1 MYSINGADRVCTFKE
16 YSGNETRKS
25 SKNILKFKIN
35 KLKYVFGNRG
45 VMIIAIEEISK
56 EKLSIFS

>member
-25 SKNILKFKIN
+25 LKNILKFKIN
-35 KLKYVFGNRG
+35 KLKFQENMFLGIV
-45 VMIIAIEEISK
+45 V
-56 EKLSIFS
+56 